1 MTITFTFAGD
11 EAGDF
16 SFKFEKG
23 ASRYLVV
30 AVIATPEPDN
40 LRDLLANVRK
50 ENRLSSSYEFGFHN
64 VTSPQFRKRIFTTL
78 SSADFEAWA
87 LIADKTILPET
98 FSLFMSGLDVYSYFV
113 SEVITHIP
121 LAKRMGATLILDE
134 FGRPEQTREELKRI
148 FKKRNIQHG
157 FNRITMRRSH
167 QESLIQIADLI
178 AGSIL
183 RRDAHNQSEAYD
195 MIAGKIVELIE
206 YR

>member
-16 SFKFEKG
+16 SFNFEKG

-30 AVIATPEPDN
+30 TVIATPEPDN
-40 LRDLLANVRK
+40 LREVLTNIRR
-50 ENRLSSSYEFGFHN
+50 ENKLSPSYEFGFHN
-64 VTSPQFRKRIFTTL
+64 VTSAQFRKRIFTTL
-78 SSADFEAWA
+78 RSANFEAWG
-87 LIADKTILPET
+87 LIADKTMLPET

-113 SEVITHIP
+113 SEIISHIP
-121 LAKRMGATLILDE
+121 LTKRMGATLILDE

-157 FNRITMRRSH
+157 FSRITIRRSH

-195 MIAGKIVELIE
+195 MIAGKIVELVE

>member
-1 MTITFTFAGD
+1 MLTFTFAGD

-16 SFKFEKG
+16 SFNFERG

-30 AVIATPEPDN
+30 TVIATQEPDD
-40 LRDLLANVRK
+40 LRDVLANIRG
-50 ENRLSSSYEFGFHN
+50 ENKLPPSYEFGFHN
-64 VTSPQFRKRIFTTL
+64 VTSAQFCKRIFTTL
-78 SSADFEAWA
+78 RSANFEAWA
-87 LIADKTILPET
+87 LIADKTMLPET

-113 SEVITHIP
+113 SEVISHIP

-134 FGRPEQTREELKRI
+134 FGRSEKTRDELKRI

-157 FNRITMRRSH
+157 FSRITMRRSH

-178 AGSIL
+178 AGSVL
-183 RRDAHNQSEAYD
+183 RRDAHKQNEAYD
-195 MIAGKIVELIE
+195 MIAGKIIELIE